1 MSKYSAPIFLACLGA
16 FTLHG
21 CKDRAEDELRQ
32 AIEEST
38 EEYNK
43 VIKGK
48 GDYLTKKDCSAIHS
62 AFEEK
67 MEAWKKKYPD
77 KAKSMTNADKSFK
90 PSGKLQAAA
99 EKAEK
104 AKDQCQAIA
113 EHNEDY
119 WEWYKRDISPGPI
132 GSA

>member
-1 MSKYSAPIFLACLGA
+1 MFKYSATIFLACLGA

-32 AIEEST
+32 AFEEST

-43 VIKGK
+43 VIKEK
-48 GDYLTKKDCSAIHS
+48 GDSLTRKDCFAISSAL
-62 AFEEK
+62 EEK
-67 MEAWKKKYPD
+67 MEAWGKKYPD

-90 PSGKLQAAA
+90 PSGKLQAADDQA
-99 EKAEK
+99 QK